1 MQGSL
6 LIGRFIAIDSFYH
19 RLHVL
24 IKACVMLSG
33 MMMVAGVH
41 SVEEM
46 LQCILILCICWVSA
60 KLPLRLML
68 KQILLFKWL
77 YIILFIMSPATGIF
91 QCGKLMLFS
100 LYGALFT
107 HTSSPSQIATLFPS
121 HTKISLQLQL
131 SFRLIPLILD
141 EVKRVYNAQV
151 SRGLA
156 FDELSLRESIK
167 VIMAIIIPAIVTTVK
182 RLQSLCD
189 TLECRGYQLGKK
201 RTVFYVSRFG
211 LSEVLVLVVICY
223 NMMIILL

>member
-1 MQGSL
+1 ML
-6 LIGRFIAIDSFYH
+6 L
-19 RLHVL
+19 
-24 IKACVMLSG
+24 
-33 MMMVAGVH
+33 
-41 SVEEM
+41 
-46 LQCILILCICWVSA
+46 
-60 KLPLRLML
+60 
-68 KQILLFKWL
+68 
-77 YIILFIMSPATGIF
+77 IMSPTTGIF

-131 SFRLIPLILD
+131 SFRLIPMILD
-141 EVKRVYNAQV
+141 EVKRIYSTQV

-167 VIMAIIIPAIVTTVK
+167 VIMSIIIPAIVTTVK

-189 TLECRGYQLGKK
+189 TLDCRGYQLGKK
-201 RTVFYVSRFG
+201 RTVFYVSQFG

-223 NMMIILL
+223 NMMRILL